1 MSETST
7 TVDPDSGETIPD
19 GLVSPFPNPG
29 EVALDHAA
37 QASSRIISQYKGS
50 TKLSAVIA
58 LHAGLFQRID
68 NFLVSIPPL
77 DDPAIAGGV
86 NLVITAELVG
96 QPSVLLDGTDL
107 TLNETLFRACIALR
121 IIRNHAVGSGSEMD
135 SALATILGGPPF
147 NSSPLPFRYLSFGG
161 LATGIEVGT
170 GAPPD
175 SKIIALLDPDNGLIP
190 LDMAVGF
197 GRAWYDPTDYFA
209 FNGDTGSGA
218 KGFGLT
224 SDPTKGGKFAMRF

>member
-1 MSETST
+1 MSQTGT
-7 TVDPDSGETIPD
+7 TVDPDSGENVPD

-29 EVALDHAA
+29 EVALDHTA
-37 QASSRIISQYKGS
+37 QAAARVISQYKGS
-50 TKLSAVIA
+50 PKLNAVIA
-58 LHAGLFQRID
+58 LHAGLFQRIE

-86 NLVITAELVG
+86 NLVVTAELVG

-107 TLNETLFRACIALR
+107 TLDETLFRACITLK
-121 IIRNHAVGSGSEMD
+121 IIRNSVVGSGSDMD
-135 SALATILGGPPF
+135 TALAVILGGPPF
-147 NSSPLPFRYLSFGG
+147 NTSPLPFRYLNFGG
-161 LATGIEVGT
+161 MSTGIELGT

-197 GRAWYDPTDYFA
+197 GRAWYDPTNYFA
-209 FNGDTGSGA
+209 FNGDTGAGA

-224 SDPTKGGKFAMRF
+224 SDPTKGGKFAMKF